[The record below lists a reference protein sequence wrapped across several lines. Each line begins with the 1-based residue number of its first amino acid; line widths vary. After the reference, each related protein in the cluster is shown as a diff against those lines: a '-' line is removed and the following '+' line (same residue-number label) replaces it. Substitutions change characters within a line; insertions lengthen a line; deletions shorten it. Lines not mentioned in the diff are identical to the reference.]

1 MSGEG
6 RGVRAAPAVANGSIE
21 QALQALVERRLD
33 ALADAATLA
42 AAERDALRPLAVA
55 SDFALDVLVR
65 EPRLLADRHR
75 PPPFPRLDPQ
85 APEEAMA
92 ALRRWRRAA
101 STVLVARDVDGLDD
115 VDATL
120 AGSTRIAEAALQG
133 ALTQAEAE
141 FAPRFGTVR
150 DGEGRAQRL
159 VVFALGKLGGGELNF
174 SSDVDLVYAYPRGG
188 ASDGARSLDAEPYFV
203 RLGQRL
209 AQLLNE
215 PTVEGFSHR
224 VDLRLRPFGDSGRL
238 ALSFDAMEAYFQ
250 REGRDWERYAWLKAR
265 PVAGDVA
272 AGESLVDALRPFV
285 YRRYLDF
292 TALDSLREM
301 KAMIEAEVARK
312 DMADD
317 LKRGP
322 GGIREVEFLVQA
334 IQLIRG
340 GREPALRR
348 RGLLP
353 ALSALA
359 GAGHLPAATAQ
370 RLAEAYRFLRRV
382 ENRVQMLR
390 DAQEYALP
398 ADPLDR
404 LRVARGL
411 GCVDAAA
418 LDSAL
423 RAHRDVVAEEFA
435 AVLGGARRGA
445 SGVGHDAL
453 GATEGSEAGAA
464 AKAVAAYWQA
474 LPDDGDPRA
483 LAGAGFGDVDA
494 AHEALRRLAGSALR
508 RGLSA
513 RAAAWFD
520 HIVPTLVLQAA
531 ASDAPDASLTRGIA
545 LLTAIGR
552 RSSYFALLAEQPAAL
567 GRLAQVC
574 AGSALLA
581 ERLTEHPLLLD
592 ELLDV
597 RAAGPL
603 PDPRAIAQEIAAV
616 VPAHDDAEAALVAL
630 NERRHSVAFRIG
642 LAWRAGRI
650 DAVAATRSLAVVA
663 EAVVAAALQLAQ
675 REVERAHGR
684 IADGGFA
691 VLGYGSIGAQEL
703 GFASDLDLV
712 FVHGAET
719 QAVSDGAR
727 PLDAGR
733 YYLRV
738 AQKFV
743 AMLDTATAAGKLYE
757 VDVRLRPDGA
767 KGLLVVNLPSFEAYQ
782 RERAWTWEHQ
792 ALVRMRPLAGDAGLR
807 ARLDALRAELLSRP
821 RDPSALAADV
831 AGMRER
837 MRRELDRS
845 DALTLDLKQ
854 GRGGLVDL
862 EFALQH
868 AVLAHARAH
877 PALVA
882 PRHTADLI
890 AALVAAGLLPSSD
903 AAALTAAHAAFVDL
917 SLGCTLDRRPRRVP
931 RERAQPA
938 ADAMLAALPSL
949 PRPPG
954 AAMD

>member
-1 MSGEG
+1 MSE
-6 RGVRAAPAVANGSIE
+6 A
-21 QALQALVERRLD
+21 ALQSLVERRLD
-33 ALADAATLA
+33 ALAEAAPLDAATRAALA
-42 AAERDALRPLAVA
+42 PLAVA
-55 SDFALDVLVR
+55 SDFALDVLRRQPALVAR
-65 EPRLLADRHR
+65 RHDAPAPPVLHPNEP
-75 PPPFPRLDPQ
+75 
-85 APEEAMA
+85 EAA
-92 ALRRWRRAA
+92 LGELRRWRLAA
-101 STVLVARDVDGLDD
+101 STVLVARDVDGRDA
-115 VDATL
+115 VEATL
-120 AGSTRIAEAALQG
+120 AGSTAIAETALRLG
-133 ALTQAEAE
+133 LAQAEAE
-141 FAPRFGTVR
+141 FAPRFGSVR
-150 DGEGRAQRL
+150 DADGRAQRL

-188 ASDGARSLDAEPYFV
+188 SSDGARALDAEPYFV

-215 PTVEGFSHR
+215 PTVDGFCHR

-238 ALSFDAMEAYFQ
+238 ALSFDAMEGYFQ

-265 PVAGDVA
+265 PVAGDLA
-272 AGESLVDALRPFV
+272 AGDALIEALRPFV

-359 GAGHLPAATAQ
+359 GAGHLPEATAQ

-398 ADPLDR
+398 ADAIDR

-411 GCVDAAA
+411 GLADAGALDAA
-418 LDSAL
+418 LQ
-423 RAHRDVVAEEFA
+423 AHRDVVSAEFA
-435 AVLGGARRGA
+435 AVLGGGAPRAR
-445 SGVGHDAL
+445 SG
-453 GATEGSEAGAA
+453 EGSDSASDARVAALADYWRALPEAGE
-464 AKAVAAYWQA
+464 
-474 LPDDGDPRA
+474 PRA
-483 LAGAGFGDVDA
+483 LAEAGFIDADA
-494 AHEALRRLAGSALR
+494 ADDALRRLASSALR
-508 RGLSA
+508 RSLSP

-520 HIVPTLVLQAA
+520 RIVPTLAAQAA
-531 ASDAPDASLTRGIA
+531 GSDAPDASLARGIA

-567 GRLAQVC
+567 ERLAEVC

-603 PDPRAIAQEIAAV
+603 PDVGALAQPFAA
-616 VPAHDDAEAALVAL
+616 AAANEDAEAALLAL
-630 NERRHSVAFRIG
+630 NERRHSLAFRIG
-642 LAWRAGRI
+642 LAWRAGRV
-650 DAVAATRSLAVVA
+650 DAVAATRLLAAVA
-663 EAVVAAALQLAQ
+663 EAVLQAALALAT

-712 FVHGAET
+712 FVHGGAAD
-719 QAVSDGAR
+719 AVSDGPR

-733 YYLRV
+733 WYLRL
-738 AQKFV
+738 AQKLV
-743 AMLDTATAAGKLYE
+743 AMLDAPTAGGKLYE
-757 VDVRLRPDGA
+757 IDVRLRPDGA
-767 KGLLVVNLPSFEAYQ
+767 KGLLVVNFESFAAYQ

-792 ALVRMRPLAGDAGLR
+792 ALVRMRPLAGEPTLL
-807 ARLDALRAELLSRP
+807 ARLDALRGEILARP
-821 RDPSALAADV
+821 RDADALAKDV
-831 AGMRER
+831 GDMRER

-845 DALTLDLKQ
+845 DALHLDLKQ
-854 GRGGLVDL
+854 GEGGLVDL
-862 EFALQH
+862 EFALQRTVLRH
-868 AVLAHARAH
+868 AAAH
-877 PALVA
+877 PALLA
-882 PRHTADLI
+882 PRHSADLL
-890 AALVAAGLLPSSD
+890 AALVDEGLLARADAEALATAHAGL
-903 AAALTAAHAAFVDL
+903 VDL

-938 ADAMLAALPSL
+938 MASSAALASL
-949 PRPPG
+949 SG
-954 AAMD
+954 

>member
-1 MSGEG
+1 MSGE
-6 RGVRAAPAVANGSIE
+6 RAAPSAAGLE
-21 QALQALVERRLD
+21 HALDSLVERRLD
-33 ALADAATLA
+33 ALAAIAPLDPSTRA
-42 AAERDALRPLAVA
+42 ALRPLAVA
-55 SDFALDVLVR
+55 SDFALDVLR
-65 EPRLLADRHR
+65 RQPALLADPHA
-75 PPPFPRLDPQ
+75 FPAFPALAAD
-85 APEEAMA
+85 APDAAMA
-92 ALRRWRRAA
+92 ALRRWRCAA
-101 STVLVARDVDGLDD
+101 STVLIARDVDA
-115 VDATL
+115 VDEVEATL

-133 ALTQAEAE
+133 ALAQAEAE
-141 FAPRFGTVR
+141 FEPRFGTVR
-150 DGEGRAQRL
+150 DAAGREQRL

-188 ASDGARSLDAEPYFV
+188 SSDGARALDAEPYFV

-215 PTVEGFSHR
+215 TTVDGFSHR

-265 PVAGDVA
+265 PVAGDLA
-272 AGESLVDALRPFV
+272 AGESLIDALRPFV

-423 RAHRDVVAEEFA
+423 RAHRGVVAEEFA

-616 VPAHDDAEAALVAL
+616 APAHDDAEAALVAL

-650 DAVAATRSLAVVA
+650 DAVAATRLLAVVA
-663 EAVVAAALQLAQ
+663 EAVVAAALALAQ
-675 REVERAHGR
+675 REVARAHGR
-684 IADGGFA
+684 MPLGRFA

-712 FVHGAET
+712 FVHDAPGD
-719 QAVSDGAR
+719 AVSDGLR

-733 YYLRV
+733 YFLRV
-738 AQKFV
+738 AQKLV
-743 AMLDTATAAGKLYE
+743 ALLDTPTAAGKLYD

-767 KGLLVVNLPSFEAYQ
+767 KGLLVVSVGSFAAYQ

-792 ALVRMRPLAGDAGLR
+792 ALVRMRPLAGDPGLL
-807 ARLDALRAELLSRP
+807 AAIDALRVEVLARP
-821 RDPSALAADV
+821 RDPAVLAGEV
-831 AGMRER
+831 AAMRER

-845 DALTLDLKQ
+845 DAAAFDLKQ
-854 GRGGLVDL
+854 GVGGLVDL
-862 EFALQH
+862 EFALQE
-868 AVLAHARAH
+868 AVLRHADAH
-877 PALVA
+877 PALRLPRHSADLLDALAAVGIVA
-882 PRHTADLI
+882 PAQAR
-890 AALVAAGLLPSSD
+890 ALA
-903 AAALTAAHAAFVDL
+903 AAHARLVEA

-931 RERAQPA
+931 RDAAQPA
-938 ADAMLAALPSL
+938 AEVIAALL
-949 PRPPG
+949 PALSSGG
-954 AAMD
+954 AVEGP

>member
-1 MSGEG
+1 M
-6 RGVRAAPAVANGSIE
+6 
-21 QALQALVERRLD
+21 
-33 ALADAATLA
+33 
-42 AAERDALRPLAVA
+42 
-55 SDFALDVLVR
+55 VLI
-65 EPRLLADRHR
+65 
-75 PPPFPRLDPQ
+75 
-85 APEEAMA
+85 
-92 ALRRWRRAA
+92 
-101 STVLVARDVDGLDD
+101 ARDVDGLDG
-115 VDATL
+115 VEATL
-120 AGSTRIAEAALQG
+120 AGSTRIAEQALQG
-133 ALTQAEAE
+133 ALGQAEAE
-141 FAPRFGTVR
+141 FSPRFGTMR
-150 DGEGRAQRL
+150 DGDGRAQRL

-188 ASDGARSLDAEPYFV
+188 SSDGARALDAEPYFT

-215 PTVEGFSHR
+215 PTVDGFCHR

-250 REGRDWERYAWLKAR
+250 RDGRDWERYAWLKAR
-265 PVAGDVA
+265 PVAGDLT
-272 AGESLVDALRPFV
+272 AGESLIEALRPFV

-301 KAMIEAEVARK
+301 KAMIEEEVARK

-322 GGIREVEFLVQA
+322 GGIREVEFLAQA

-359 GAGHLPAATAQ
+359 AAGHLREATAQ

-398 ADPLDR
+398 AEPIDR

-411 GCVDAAA
+411 GYADAAA
-418 LDSAL
+418 LDAAL
-423 RAHRDVVAEEFA
+423 GAHRDVVAAEFA
-435 AVLGGARRGA
+435 AVLGGR
-445 SGVGHDAL
+445 D
-453 GATEGSEAGAA
+453 AA
-464 AKAVAAYWQA
+464 ARSSASLDTRTAAITAYWQA
-474 LPDDGDPRA
+474 LPEGGA
-483 LAGAGFGDVDA
+483 ASVLAEAGFADA
-494 AHEALRRLAGSALR
+494 EAADDALRRLSASVLR
-508 RGLSA
+508 RSLSP

-520 HIVPTLVLQAA
+520 RIVPTLVAQAA
-531 ASDAPDASLTRGIA
+531 ASDAPDASLARGIA
-545 LLTAIGR
+545 LITAIGR

-567 GRLAQVC
+567 ERLAEVC

-603 PDPRAIAQEIAAV
+603 PDATRITQDVAGI
-616 VPAHDDAEAALVAL
+616 VPAHDDAEAALMAL
-630 NERRHSVAFRIG
+630 NERRHSLTFRIG
-642 LAWRAGRI
+642 LGWRAGRI
-650 DAVAATRSLAVVA
+650 DAVVATQRLATVA
-663 EAVVAAALQLAQ
+663 EAVVVAALSLAQ
-675 REVERAHGR
+675 REVARVHGR
-684 IADGGFA
+684 VVEGGFA

-712 FVHGAET
+712 FVHGADPN
-719 QAVSDGAR
+719 AVSDGVR

-738 AQKFV
+738 AQKLV
-743 AMLDTATAAGKLYE
+743 ALLDTPTAAGKLYE

-767 KGLLVVNLPSFEAYQ
+767 KGLLVVNFESFASYQ

-792 ALVRMRPLAGDAGLR
+792 ALVRMRPLAGDATLLG
-807 ARLDALRAELLSRP
+807 RLDALRGEILRRP
-821 RDPSALAADV
+821 RDPRALAKDV
-831 AGMRER
+831 ADMRER

-845 DALTLDLKQ
+845 DATHFDLKQ
-854 GRGGLVDL
+854 GAGGLVDL
-862 EFALQH
+862 EFALQQ
-868 AVLAHARAH
+868 AVLRHAGDV
-877 PALVA
+877 PALLE
-882 PRHTADLI
+882 PRHSAALATALAEAGVIDPATAGALVEAH
-890 AALVAAGLLPSSD
+890 AALVG
-903 AAALTAAHAAFVDL
+903 L
-917 SLGCTLDRRPRRVP
+917 SLACTLDRRPRRVP
-931 RERAQPA
+931 DALAQGTASALRE
-938 ADAMLAALPSL
+938 ALSAL
-949 PRPPG
+949 LLSPPV
-954 AAMD
+954 D

>member
-1 MSGEG
+1 MTSLD
-6 RGVRAAPAVANGSIE
+6 AT
-21 QALQALVERRLD
+21 LDALVDRRLD
-33 ALADAATLA
+33 ALAEVAPLPAAT
-42 AAERDALRPLAVA
+42 RTALRPLAIA
-55 SDFALDVLVR
+55 SEFAIDTLRRQPAV
-65 EPRLLADRHR
+65 LADRHAM
-75 PPPFPRLDPQ
+75 PGFPALDPG
-85 APEEAMA
+85 APEAAMA
-92 ALRRWRRAA
+92 ALRRWRTAA
-101 STVLVARDVDGLDD
+101 STVLIARDVDGLDD

-120 AGSTRIAEAALQG
+120 AGSTRIAEQALQG
-133 ALTQAEAE
+133 ALLQAEGE
-141 FAPRFGTVR
+141 FAPRFGALR
-150 DGEGRAQRL
+150 DPGGRAQRL

-188 ASDGARSLDAEPYFV
+188 SSDGARVLDAEPYFV

-215 PTVEGFSHR
+215 TTVDGFCHR

-265 PVAGDVA
+265 PVAGDLA
-272 AGESLVDALRPFV
+272 AGEQLIEALRPFV

-301 KAMIEAEVARK
+301 KAMIEAEVARN

-348 RGLLP
+348 RGLLA

-359 GAGHLPAATAQ
+359 AAGHLPEATAQ

-398 ADPLDR
+398 TDPLDR

-411 GCVDAAA
+411 GHPDAAA
-418 LDSAL
+418 LDAEL
-423 RAHRDVVAEEFA
+423 RTHRDVVAAEFA
-435 AVLGGARRGA
+435 AVLGGPHTPARTSTSVDERTA
-445 SGVGHDAL
+445 AL
-453 GATEGSEAGAA
+453 
-464 AKAVAAYWQA
+464 AAYWQA
-474 LPDDGDPRA
+474 LPGGGRPEVLAEAGFKD
-483 LAGAGFGDVDA
+483 AGAADD
-494 AHEALRRLAGSALR
+494 ALRRLSASTLR
-508 RGLSA
+508 RSLSP

-520 HIVPTLVLQAA
+520 RIVPTLAAQAA
-531 ASDAPDASLTRGIA
+531 ASDAPDASLARGIA
-545 LLTAIGR
+545 LITAIGR

-567 GRLAQVC
+567 ARLAQVC

-603 PDPRAIAQEIAAV
+603 PEAASIAQEIAGV
-616 VPAHDDAEAALVAL
+616 VPAHEDAEAALIAL
-630 NERRHSVAFRIG
+630 NERRHSLAFRIG
-642 LAWRAGRI
+642 LAWRAGRV
-650 DAVAATRSLAVVA
+650 DAVAATRRLAAVA
-663 EAVVAAALQLAQ
+663 EAVVSAALALAM
-675 REVERAHGR
+675 REVERAHGHVGG
-684 IADGGFA
+684 GGFA

-712 FVHGAET
+712 FVHGADP

-733 YYLRV
+733 YYLRI
-738 AQKFV
+738 AQKLV
-743 AMLDTATAAGKLYE
+743 ALLDTPTAAGKLYE

-767 KGLLVVNLPSFEAYQ
+767 KGLLVVNFDSFASYQ

-792 ALVRMRPLAGDAGLR
+792 ALVRMRPLAGDARLL
-807 ARLDALRAELLSRP
+807 ARLDALRGEILARP
-821 RDPSALAADV
+821 RDPQALAKDV
-831 AGMRER
+831 ADMRER

-845 DALTLDLKQ
+845 DAAHFDLKQ
-854 GRGGLVDL
+854 GGGGLVDL

-868 AVLAHARAH
+868 AVLRHAAAH
-877 PALVA
+877 PVLLE
-882 PRHTADLI
+882 PRHSASL
-890 AALVAAGLLPSSD
+890 AGLLAQAGLIGPAEAESLVS
-903 AAALTAAHAAFVDL
+903 AHAELVAL

-931 RERAQPA
+931 VAAAQGA
-938 ADAMLAALPSL
+938 SSALAAALSALPLSS
-949 PRPPG
+949 
-954 AAMD
+954 AAG

>member
-1 MSGEG
+1 MTSLETT
-6 RGVRAAPAVANGSIE
+6 
-21 QALQALVERRLD
+21 LDALVERRLD
-33 ALADAATLA
+33 ALAEAVPLDLATRA
-42 AAERDALRPLAVA
+42 ALRPLAI
-55 SDFALDVLVR
+55 SSEFALDVLRRQPALVAER
-65 EPRLLADRHR
+65 HAMPAFPGHAAD
-75 PPPFPRLDPQ
+75 
-85 APEEAMA
+85 APEAAMA
-92 ALRRWRRAA
+92 ALRRWRTAA
-101 STVLVARDVDGLDD
+101 STVLIARDVDGLDD

-120 AGSTRIAEAALQG
+120 AGSTRIAEQALQG
-133 ALTQAEAE
+133 ALVQAEAE

-188 ASDGARSLDAEPYFV
+188 SSDGARALDAEPYFV

-209 AQLLNE
+209 VQLLNE
-215 PTVEGFSHR
+215 PTVDGFCHR

-265 PVAGDVA
+265 PVAGDLA
-272 AGESLVDALRPFV
+272 AGDALVEALRPFV

-301 KAMIEAEVARK
+301 KGMIEAEVARK
-312 DMADD
+312 DMGDD

-359 GAGHLPAATAQ
+359 AAGHLPEATAQ

-398 ADPLDR
+398 IDPLDR

-411 GCVDAAA
+411 GYADAAA
-418 LDSAL
+418 LDAAL
-423 RAHRDVVAEEFA
+423 GAHRDVVAAEFA
-435 AVLGGARRGA
+435 AVLGGR
-445 SGVGHDAL
+445 D
-453 GATEGSEAGAA
+453 
-464 AKAVAAYWQA
+464 AKARATASVDARTQALATYWQA
-474 LPDDGDPRA
+474 LPEGGA
-483 LAGAGFGDVDA
+483 AGTLAEAGFADA
-494 AHEALRRLAGSALR
+494 EAADDALRRLAASSLR
-508 RGLSA
+508 RSLSS

-520 HIVPTLVLQAA
+520 RIVPTLAAQAA
-531 ASDAPDASLTRGIA
+531 ASDAPDASLARGIA
-545 LLTAIGR
+545 LITAIGR

-567 GRLAQVC
+567 ERLAAVC

-603 PDPRAIAQEIAAV
+603 PEASTIAREIASV
-616 VPAHDDAEAALVAL
+616 VPANEDAEAALIAL
-630 NERRHSVAFRIG
+630 NERRHSLAFRIG

-650 DAVAATRSLAVVA
+650 DAVAATRRLAVVA
-663 EAVVAAALQLAQ
+663 EAVVAAALALAT
-675 REVERAHGR
+675 REVERVHGR
-684 IADGGFA
+684 VAEGGFA
-691 VLGYGSIGAQEL
+691 VLGYGSIGAEEL

-712 FVHGAET
+712 FVHGADPN
-719 QAVSDGAR
+719 AVSDGAR

-738 AQKFV
+738 AQKLV
-743 AMLDTATAAGKLYE
+743 ALLDTSTAAGKLYE

-767 KGLLVVNLPSFEAYQ
+767 KGLLVVNFDSFAGYQ

-792 ALVRMRPLAGDAGLR
+792 ALVRMRPLAGDSALLG
-807 ARLDALRAELLSRP
+807 RLDALRSEILARP
-821 RDPSALAADV
+821 REAAALAKAIVD
-831 AGMRER
+831 MRER

-845 DALTLDLKQ
+845 DAVYFDLKQ
-854 GRGGLVDL
+854 GEGGLVDL
-862 EFALQH
+862 EFLLQH
-868 AVLAHARAH
+868 AVLRHGGAHPGLLEPRHSAALASTLAAVGVIDAASAEVVVRAHAE
-877 PALVA
+877 LVA
-882 PRHTADLI
+882 
-890 AALVAAGLLPSSD
+890 
-903 AAALTAAHAAFVDL
+903 L
-917 SLGCTLDRRPRRVP
+917 SLDCTLDRRPRRVP
-931 RERAQPA
+931 VAVVQRAAPS
-938 ADAMLAALPSL
+938 LRAALVGML
-949 PRPPG
+949 G
-954 AAMD
+954 GVAG

>member
-1 MSGEG
+1 MTSLE
-6 RGVRAAPAVANGSIE
+6 ATID
-21 QALQALVERRLD
+21 ALVERRLD
-33 ALADAATLA
+33 ALAEATPLDAST
-42 AAERDALRPLAVA
+42 RIALRPLAIA
-55 SDFALDVLVR
+55 SEFALDVLRRQPAV
-65 EPRLLADRHR
+65 LADRHAM
-75 PPPFPRLDPQ
+75 PTFPSLDAE
-85 APEEAMA
+85 APEAAMA
-92 ALRRWRRAA
+92 ALRRWRTAA
-101 STVLVARDVDGLDD
+101 SSVLIARDVDGLDD

-120 AGSTRIAEAALQG
+120 VGSTRIAEQALQG
-133 ALTQAEAE
+133 GLRQAEAE

-150 DGEGRAQRL
+150 DSDGRAQRL

-188 ASDGARSLDAEPYFV
+188 SSDGARSLDAEPYFV

-215 PTVEGFSHR
+215 PTVDGFSHR

-265 PVAGDVA
+265 PVAGDLA
-272 AGESLVDALRPFV
+272 AGDALVEALRPFV

-359 GAGHLPAATAQ
+359 AAGHLPQATAQ

-398 ADPLDR
+398 SDPLDR

-411 GCVDAAA
+411 GHTDAAA
-418 LDSAL
+418 LDAEL
-423 RAHRDVVAEEFA
+423 RAHRDVVAAEFA
-435 AVLGGARRGA
+435 AVLGGRDAPSRATSSDARTA
-445 SGVGHDAL
+445 AL
-453 GATEGSEAGAA
+453 
-464 AKAVAAYWQA
+464 AAYWQA
-474 LPDDGDPRA
+474 LPEGGA
-483 LAGAGFGDVDA
+483 AATLAEAGFADA
-494 AHEALRRLAGSALR
+494 EAADDALRRLSGSALR
-508 RGLSA
+508 RSLSA
-513 RAAAWFD
+513 RAAGWFD
-520 HIVPTLVLQAA
+520 RIVPILAAQAA
-531 ASDAPDASLTRGIA
+531 ASDAPDASLARGIA
-545 LLTAIGR
+545 LITAIGR

-567 GRLAQVC
+567 ERLAQVC

-603 PDPRAIAQEIAAV
+603 PDAATIAQEIAGL
-616 VPAHDDAEAALVAL
+616 VPAHDDAEAALIAL
-630 NERRHSVAFRIG
+630 NERRHSLAFRIG
-642 LAWRAGRI
+642 MAWRAGRI
-650 DAVAATRSLAVVA
+650 DAVAATRRLAAVA
-663 EAVVAAALQLAQ
+663 EAVVVAALALAR
-675 REVERAHGR
+675 REVERTHGR
-684 IADGGFA
+684 VPEGGFA
-691 VLGYGSIGAQEL
+691 VLGYGSIGAEEL

-712 FVHGAET
+712 FVHGADPN
-719 QAVSDGAR
+719 AVSDGAR

-733 YYLRV
+733 YYLRI
-738 AQKFV
+738 AQKLV
-743 AMLDTATAAGKLYE
+743 AVLDTPTAAGRLYE

-767 KGLLVVNLPSFEAYQ
+767 KGLLVVNFDSFAGYQ

-792 ALVRMRPLAGDAGLR
+792 ALVRMRPLAGDAPLL
-807 ARLDALRAELLSRP
+807 ARLDRLRDEILARP
-821 RDPSALAADV
+821 RDPQALAKDIAD
-831 AGMRER
+831 MRER

-845 DALTLDLKQ
+845 DAAHFDLKQ
-854 GRGGLVDL
+854 GAGGLVDL

-868 AVLAHARAH
+868 AVLRHAGAH
-877 PALVA
+877 PALRR
-882 PRHTADLI
+882 PRHSAALATMLAQEGVIDAATAGVLVEAH
-890 AALVAAGLLPSSD
+890 AALVG
-903 AAALTAAHAAFVDL
+903 L

-931 RERAQPA
+931 DATAQGTA
-938 ADAMLAALPSL
+938 SALRVALSAMPLSSST
-949 PRPPG
+949 G
-954 AAMD
+954 

>member
-1 MSGEG
+1 MI
-6 RGVRAAPAVANGSIE
+6 AVE
-21 QALQALVERRLD
+21 LDRLVERRLD
-33 ALADAATLA
+33 ALAEVAPLDAALRA
-42 AAERDALRPLAVA
+42 ALQPLATA
-55 SDFALDVLVR
+55 SDFALDALR
-65 EPRLLADRHR
+65 RQPALLHDRHA
-75 PPPFPRLDPQ
+75 FPRFPSLDP
-85 APEEAMA
+85 ADPESAMA
-92 ALRRWRRAA
+92 ALRRWRSGA
-101 STVLVARDVDGLDD
+101 SAVLVARDVDAIDD

-120 AGSTRIAEAALQG
+120 SGSTWIAEQALAG
-133 ALTQAEAE
+133 ALAQAEAE
-141 FAPRFGTVR
+141 LAPRFGAVR
-150 DGEGRAQRL
+150 DAQGRLQRL

-174 SSDVDLVYAYPRGG
+174 SSDVDLVFAYASGG
-188 ASDGARSLDAEPYFV
+188 PSDGPRALEAEPYFV

-209 AQLLNE
+209 AQLLHA
-215 PTVEGFSHR
+215 PTADGFCHR

-238 ALSFDAMEAYFQ
+238 VLGFDAMEAYFQ

-272 AGESLVDALRPFV
+272 AGERFIDVLRPFV

-292 TALDSLREM
+292 TALDALREM

-340 GREPALRR
+340 GREPALRQ

-353 ALSALA
+353 ALAALA
-359 GAGHLPAATAQ
+359 DAGHLPRATAR
-370 RLAEAYRFLRRV
+370 RLADAYRFLRRV

-390 DAQEYALP
+390 DAQAYALP

-411 GCVDAAA
+411 GHADAAD
-418 LDSAL
+418 LDAAL
-423 RAHRDVVAEEFA
+423 RLHREAVSTEFA
-435 AVLGGARRGA
+435 AVLGAGRRDAPAREGQSRAAVDDVRAAALVDYWQSLPEEGRA
-445 SGVGHDAL
+445 DAL
-453 GATEGSEAGAA
+453 
-464 AKAVAAYWQA
+464 VAAGFA
-474 LPDDGDPRA
+474 DPA
-483 LAGAGFGDVDA
+483 S
-494 AHEALRRLAGSALR
+494 AHEALRRLSDSALR
-508 RGLSA
+508 SGLSA
-513 RAAAWFD
+513 RSRRWFD
-520 HIVPTLVLQAA
+520 AIVPTLVARAA
-531 ASDAPDASLTRGIA
+531 ASAAPDASLRRGIA

-567 GRLAQVC
+567 QRLVDVC

-603 PDPRAIAQEIAAV
+603 PDAQAVADEIAAAAV
-616 VPAHDDAEAALVAL
+616 GQDDAEAALLAL

-650 DAVAATRSLAVVA
+650 DAVAATRLLAVVA
-663 EAVVAAALQLAQ
+663 EAVVAAALALAQ
-675 REVERAHGR
+675 REVARAHGR
-684 IADGGFA
+684 MPLGRFA

-712 FVHGAET
+712 FVHDAPGD
-719 QAVSDGAR
+719 AVSDGLR

-733 YYLRV
+733 YFLRV
-738 AQKFV
+738 AQKLV
-743 AMLDTATAAGKLYE
+743 ALLDTPTAAGKLYD

-767 KGLLVVNLPSFEAYQ
+767 KGLLVVSVGSFAAYQ

-792 ALVRMRPLAGDAGLR
+792 ALVRMRPLAGDPGLL
-807 ARLDALRAELLSRP
+807 AAIDALRVEVLARP
-821 RDPSALAADV
+821 RDPAVLAGEV
-831 AGMRER
+831 AAMRER

-845 DALTLDLKQ
+845 DAAAFDLKQ
-854 GRGGLVDL
+854 GVGGLVDL
-862 EFALQH
+862 EFALQE
-868 AVLAHARAH
+868 AVLRHADAH
-877 PALVA
+877 PALRLPRHSADLLDALAAVGIVA
-882 PRHTADLI
+882 PAQAR
-890 AALVAAGLLPSSD
+890 ALA
-903 AAALTAAHAAFVDL
+903 AAHARLVEA

-931 RERAQPA
+931 RDAAQPA
-938 ADAMLAALPSL
+938 AEVIAALL
-949 PRPPG
+949 PALSSGG
-954 AAMD
+954 AVEGP

>member
-1 MSGEG
+1 MSGE
-6 RGVRAAPAVANGSIE
+6 RAAPSAAGLE
-21 QALQALVERRLD
+21 HALDSLVERRLD
-33 ALADAATLA
+33 ALAAIAPLDPSTRA
-42 AAERDALRPLAVA
+42 ALRPLAVA
-55 SDFALDVLVR
+55 SDFALDVLR
-65 EPRLLADRHR
+65 RQPALLADPHA
-75 PPPFPRLDPQ
+75 FPAFPALATD
-85 APEEAMA
+85 APDAAMA
-92 ALRRWRRAA
+92 ALRRWRCAA
-101 STVLVARDVDGLDD
+101 STVLIARDVDA
-115 VDATL
+115 VDEVEATL

-133 ALTQAEAE
+133 ALAQAEAE

-150 DGEGRAQRL
+150 DAEGREQRL

-188 ASDGARSLDAEPYFV
+188 SSDGARVLDAEPYFV

-215 PTVEGFSHR
+215 TTVDGFSHR

-265 PVAGDVA
+265 PVAGDLA
-272 AGESLVDALRPFV
+272 AGDVLIDALRPFV

-312 DMADD
+312 DRADD

-359 GAGHLPAATAQ
+359 SAGHLPEATAR

-398 ADPLDR
+398 AEPLDR

-411 GCVDAAA
+411 GYADAAA
-418 LDSAL
+418 LDAAL
-423 RAHRDVVAEEFA
+423 GAHREVVSAEFA
-435 AVLGGARRGA
+435 AVLGSARGGSA
-445 SGVGHDAL
+445 PSSTDA
-453 GATEGSEAGAA
+453 ATPAVDGAA
-464 AKAVAAYWQA
+464 ARAAALSAYWQA
-474 LPDDGDPRA
+474 LPDDGDPA
-483 LAGAGFGDVDA
+483 PLVAAGFIDA
-494 AHEALRRLAGSALR
+494 DGAHEALCRLAASALR
-508 RGLSA
+508 RSLSV
-513 RAAAWFD
+513 RAAAWFNA
-520 HIVPTLVLQAA
+520 IVPALVAQAA

-567 GRLAQVC
+567 ERLAQVC

-581 ERLTEHPLLLD
+581 ERLTDHPLLLD

-603 PDPRAIAQEIAAV
+603 PDASTIAREIAAV
-616 VPAHDDAEAALVAL
+616 VPVHDDAEAALLAL

-642 LAWRAGRI
+642 LAWRAGRV
-650 DAVAATRSLAVVA
+650 DAVAATRLLALVA
-663 EAVVAAALQLAQ
+663 EAVVGAALALAT

-684 IADGGFA
+684 IAVSPESGGCGFA

-712 FVHGAET
+712 FVHGANPD
-719 QAVSDGAR
+719 ALSDGAR

-733 YYLRV
+733 YFLRL
-738 AQKFV
+738 AQKLV
-743 AMLDTATAAGKLYE
+743 ALLDTATAAGKLYE

-767 KGLLVVNLPSFEAYQ
+767 KGLLVVNFDSFAGYQ

-792 ALVRMRPLAGDAGLR
+792 ALVRMRPLAGDAALL
-807 ARLDALRAELLSRP
+807 ARIDALRGEIVARP
-821 RDPSALAADV
+821 RDAAALAKDIAD
-831 AGMRER
+831 MRER

-845 DALTLDLKQ
+845 DAAYFDLKQ
-854 GRGGLVDL
+854 AQGGLVDL

-868 AVLAHARAH
+868 AVLRHAAAH
-877 PALVA
+877 PALLA
-882 PRHTADLI
+882 PRHSADITQALVDADLI
-890 AALVAAGLLPSSD
+890 DAGI
-903 AAALTAAHAAFVDL
+903 AAALRRAHAALVDL

-931 RERAQPA
+931 RDRAQDAALVPA
-938 ADAMLAALPSL
+938 SALAALASARPSHG
-949 PRPPG
+949 G
-954 AAMD
+954 A

>member
-1 MSGEG
+1 MTS
-6 RGVRAAPAVANGSIE
+6 
-21 QALQALVERRLD
+21 LDTTLDALVERRLD
-33 ALADAATLA
+33 ALAETVPLEASTRA
-42 AAERDALRPLAVA
+42 ALRPLAVA
-55 SDFALDVLVR
+55 SDFALDVLR
-65 EPRLLADRHR
+65 RQPALLADRHAM
-75 PPPFPRLDPQ
+75 PSFPKLDAG
-85 APEEAMA
+85 APDAAMT
-92 ALRRWRRAA
+92 ALRRWRTA
-101 STVLVARDVDGLDD
+101 SSMVLIARDVDGLDG
-115 VDATL
+115 VEATL
-120 AGSTRIAEAALQG
+120 AGSTRIAEQALQG
-133 ALTQAEAE
+133 ALGQAEAE
-141 FAPRFGTVR
+141 FSPRFGTMR
-150 DGEGRAQRL
+150 DGDGRAQRL

-188 ASDGARSLDAEPYFV
+188 SSDGARALDAEPYFT

-215 PTVEGFSHR
+215 PTVDGFCHR

-250 REGRDWERYAWLKAR
+250 RDGRDWERYAWLKAR
-265 PVAGDVA
+265 PVAGDLT
-272 AGESLVDALRPFV
+272 AGESLIEALRPFV

-301 KAMIEAEVARK
+301 KAMIEEEVARK

-322 GGIREVEFLVQA
+322 GGIREVEFLAQA

-359 GAGHLPAATAQ
+359 AAGHLREATAQ

-398 ADPLDR
+398 AEPIDR

-411 GCVDAAA
+411 GYADAAA
-418 LDSAL
+418 LDAAL
-423 RAHRDVVAEEFA
+423 GAHRDVVAAEFA
-435 AVLGGARRGA
+435 AVLGGR
-445 SGVGHDAL
+445 D
-453 GATEGSEAGAA
+453 AA
-464 AKAVAAYWQA
+464 ARSSASLDTRTAAITAYWQA
-474 LPDDGDPRA
+474 LPEGGA
-483 LAGAGFGDVDA
+483 ASVLAEAGFADA
-494 AHEALRRLAGSALR
+494 EAADDALRRLSASVLR
-508 RGLSA
+508 RSLSP

-520 HIVPTLVLQAA
+520 RIVPTLVAQAA
-531 ASDAPDASLTRGIA
+531 ASDAPDASLARGIA
-545 LLTAIGR
+545 LITAIGR

-567 GRLAQVC
+567 ERLAEVC

-603 PDPRAIAQEIAAV
+603 PDATRITQDVAGI
-616 VPAHDDAEAALVAL
+616 VPAHDDAEAALMAL
-630 NERRHSVAFRIG
+630 NERRHSLTFRIG
-642 LAWRAGRI
+642 LGWRAGRI
-650 DAVAATRSLAVVA
+650 DAVVATQRLATVA
-663 EAVVAAALQLAQ
+663 EAVVVAALSLAQ
-675 REVERAHGR
+675 REVARVHGR
-684 IADGGFA
+684 VVEGGFA

-712 FVHGAET
+712 FVHGADPN
-719 QAVSDGAR
+719 AVSDGVR

-738 AQKFV
+738 AQKLV
-743 AMLDTATAAGKLYE
+743 ALLDTPTAAGKLYE

-767 KGLLVVNLPSFEAYQ
+767 KGLLVVNFESFASYQ

-792 ALVRMRPLAGDAGLR
+792 ALVRMRPLAGDATLLG
-807 ARLDALRAELLSRP
+807 RLDALRGEILRRP
-821 RDPSALAADV
+821 RDPRALAKDV
-831 AGMRER
+831 ADMRER

-845 DALTLDLKQ
+845 DATHFDLKQ
-854 GRGGLVDL
+854 GAGGLVDL
-862 EFALQH
+862 EFALQQ
-868 AVLAHARAH
+868 AVLRHAGDV
-877 PALVA
+877 PALLE
-882 PRHTADLI
+882 PRHSAALATALAEAGVIDPATAGALVEAH
-890 AALVAAGLLPSSD
+890 AALVG
-903 AAALTAAHAAFVDL
+903 L
-917 SLGCTLDRRPRRVP
+917 SLACTLDRRPRRVP
-931 RERAQPA
+931 DALAQGTASALRE
-938 ADAMLAALPSL
+938 ALSAL
-949 PRPPG
+949 LLSPPV
-954 AAMD
+954 D

>member
-1 MSGEG
+1 MTSLE
-6 RGVRAAPAVANGSIE
+6 SM
-21 QALQALVERRLD
+21 LDALVERRLD
-33 ALADAATLA
+33 ALADATPLESAT
-42 AAERDALRPLAVA
+42 RIALRPLAVA
-55 SDFALDVLVR
+55 SEFAFDVLR
-65 EPRLLADRHR
+65 RQPGLLANRHAMPAF
-75 PPPFPRLDPQ
+75 PPLEAD
-85 APEEAMA
+85 APEAAMA
-92 ALRRWRRAA
+92 ALRRWRTAA
-101 STVLVARDVDGLDD
+101 SSVLVARDVDGLDD

-120 AGSTRIAEAALQG
+120 AGSTRIAEQALQG
-133 ALTQAEAE
+133 ALAQAEAE

-150 DGEGRAQRL
+150 DGDGHAQRL

-188 ASDGARSLDAEPYFV
+188 GSDGARVLDAEPYFV

-215 PTVEGFSHR
+215 PTVDGFCHR

-265 PVAGDVA
+265 PVAGDLA
-272 AGESLVDALRPFV
+272 AGESMVEALRPFV

-301 KAMIEAEVARK
+301 KAMIEAEVARR

-359 GAGHLPAATAQ
+359 AAGHLPEATAQ

-398 ADPLDR
+398 AEPLDR

-411 GCVDAAA
+411 GYADAAA
-418 LDSAL
+418 LELAL
-423 RAHRDVVAEEFA
+423 RGHRDVVAAEFA
-435 AVLGGARRGA
+435 AVLGGRDAPARSSA
-445 SGVGHDAL
+445 SVDARTAAL
-453 GATEGSEAGAA
+453 TAYWEALPEGGAA
-464 AKAVAAYWQA
+464 TV
-474 LPDDGDPRA
+474 
-483 LAGAGFGDVDA
+483 LADAGFADA
-494 AHEALRRLAGSALR
+494 EAADDALRRLSASALR
-508 RGLSA
+508 RGLSP
-513 RAAAWFD
+513 RAATWFD
-520 HIVPTLVLQAA
+520 RIVPTLAAQAA
-531 ASDAPDASLTRGIA
+531 SSDAPDASLARGIA
-545 LLTAIGR
+545 LITAIGR

-567 GRLAQVC
+567 ERLAEVC

-603 PDPRAIAQEIAAV
+603 PEAAAIGPDIAAL
-616 VPAHDDAEAALVAL
+616 VPMHDDAEAALIAL
-630 NERRHSVAFRIG
+630 NERRHSLAFRIG

-650 DAVAATRSLAVVA
+650 DAVLATRRLATVA
-663 EAVVAAALQLAQ
+663 EAVVGAALALAT

-691 VLGYGSIGAQEL
+691 VLGYGSIGAEEL

-712 FVHGAET
+712 FVHGADPN
-719 QAVSDGAR
+719 AVSDGAR

-738 AQKFV
+738 AQKLV
-743 AMLDTATAAGKLYE
+743 ALLDTSTAAGKLYE

-767 KGLLVVNLPSFEAYQ
+767 KGLLVVNFDSFAGYQ

-792 ALVRMRPLAGDAGLR
+792 ALVRMRPLAGDVALLT
-807 ARLDALRAELLSRP
+807 RLDALRGEILARP
-821 RDPSALAADV
+821 REPSALAKDIAD
-831 AGMRER
+831 MRER

-845 DALTLDLKQ
+845 DAAHFDLKQ
-854 GRGGLVDL
+854 GAGGLVDL

-868 AVLAHARAH
+868 AVLRHAGAH
-877 PALVA
+877 PALLQ
-882 PRHTADLI
+882 PRHS
-890 AALVAAGLLPSSD
+890 AALVSTLAKVGLVDAVAAE
-903 AAALTAAHAAFVDL
+903 AVVAAHAALVGL

-931 RERAQPA
+931 VALVQGTASSLR
-938 ADAMLAALPSL
+938 AALSAMS
-949 PRPPG
+949 PPVAG
-954 AAMD
+954 

>member
-1 MSGEG
+1 MTSLDATLE
-6 RGVRAAPAVANGSIE
+6 
-21 QALQALVERRLD
+21 ALIERRLD
-33 ALADAATLA
+33 ALAEVAPLASAARA
-42 AAERDALRPLAVA
+42 ALRPLAIA
-55 SDFALDVLVR
+55 SEFALDVLRRQPGLSV
-65 EPRLLADRHR
+65 DRHAM
-75 PPPFPRLDPQ
+75 PAFPTLDAA
-85 APEEAMA
+85 APEAAMA
-92 ALRRWRRAA
+92 ALRRWRTAA
-101 STVLVARDVDGLDD
+101 STVLIARDVEGLDD

-120 AGSTRIAEAALQG
+120 AGSTRIAEQALQG
-133 ALTQAEAE
+133 ALDQAEAE

-150 DGEGRAQRL
+150 DGDGRAQRL

-188 ASDGARSLDAEPYFV
+188 SSDGARPLDAEPYFV

-215 PTVEGFSHR
+215 TTVDGFCHR

-238 ALSFDAMEAYFQ
+238 ALSFDAMESYFQ

-265 PVAGDVA
+265 PVAGDLA
-272 AGESLVDALRPFV
+272 AGESLVEALRPFV

-359 GAGHLPAATAQ
+359 AAGHLPEATAQ

-411 GCVDAAA
+411 GHADAAA
-418 LDSAL
+418 LDAEL
-423 RAHRDVVAEEFA
+423 RAHRDVVAAEFA
-435 AVLGGARRGA
+435 AVLGGRDARVRTNA
-445 SGVGHDAL
+445 STDAR
-453 GATEGSEAGAA
+453 TEALT
-464 AKAVAAYWQA
+464 AYWQA
-474 LPDDGDPRA
+474 LPEGGRA
-483 LAGAGFGDVDA
+483 EVLADAGFNDA
-494 AHEALRRLAGSALR
+494 EAADDALRRLSASALR
-508 RGLSA
+508 RSLSP

-520 HIVPTLVLQAA
+520 RIVPTLAAQAA
-531 ASDAPDASLTRGIA
+531 ASDAPDASLARGIA
-545 LLTAIGR
+545 LVTAIGR

-567 GRLAQVC
+567 ERLAEVC

-603 PDPRAIAQEIAAV
+603 PDAAAIAREIAGV
-616 VPAHDDAEAALVAL
+616 VPAHDDAEAALIAL
-630 NERRHSVAFRIG
+630 NERRHSLAFRIG
-642 LAWRAGRI
+642 LAWRAGRV
-650 DAVAATRSLAVVA
+650 DAVAATRRLAAVA
-663 EAVVAAALQLAQ
+663 EAVVAAALALAT

-684 IADGGFA
+684 VAHGGFA

-712 FVHGAET
+712 FVHGADPN
-719 QAVSDGAR
+719 AVSDGAR

-733 YYLRV
+733 YYLRL
-738 AQKFV
+738 AQKLV
-743 AMLDTATAAGKLYE
+743 ALLDTSTAAGKLYE

-767 KGLLVVNLPSFEAYQ
+767 KGLLVVNFDSFAGYQ

-792 ALVRMRPLAGDAGLR
+792 ALVRMRPLAGDAALLD
-807 ARLDALRAELLSRP
+807 RLDALRGDILARP
-821 RDPSALAADV
+821 RDPQGLAKDIAD
-831 AGMRER
+831 MRER

-845 DALTLDLKQ
+845 DAAHFDLKQ
-854 GRGGLVDL
+854 GAGGLVDL

-868 AVLAHARAH
+868 AVLRHAGAH
-877 PALVA
+877 PRLSG
-882 PRHTADLI
+882 PRHSAALANALAEAGVIDAVTAQRLVEAH
-890 AALVAAGLLPSSD
+890 AALVA
-903 AAALTAAHAAFVDL
+903 L
-917 SLGCTLDRRPRRVP
+917 SLACTLDRRPRRVP
-931 RERAQPA
+931 ASLAQGPA
-938 ADAMLAALPSL
+938 SALRAALSSMPLASSV
-949 PRPPG
+949 
-954 AAMD
+954 D

>member
-1 MSGEG
+1 MGE
-6 RGVRAAPAVANGSIE
+6 ADLEN
-21 QALQALVERRLD
+21 LVERRLD
-33 ALADAATLA
+33 ALAAIAPIDATTR
-42 AAERDALRPLAVA
+42 EALRPLAIV
-55 SDFALDVLVR
+55 SDFALDVLR
-65 EPRLLADRHR
+65 RQPALLADRHA
-75 PPPFPRLDPQ
+75 FPAFPALDPQ
-85 APEEAMA
+85 APEAAMA
-92 ALRRWRRAA
+92 LLRRWRVAA
-101 STVLVARDVDGLDD
+101 STVLIARDVDS
-115 VDATL
+115 VDGVEATL
-120 AGSTRIAEAALQG
+120 AGSTRIAEQALQG
-133 ALTQAEAE
+133 ALRQAEAE
-141 FAPRFGTVR
+141 FAPRFGSVR
-150 DGEGRAQRL
+150 DGDGREQRL

-188 ASDGARSLDAEPYFV
+188 SSDGTRSLEAEPYFV

-209 AQLLNE
+209 AQLLHE
-215 PTVEGFSHR
+215 PSVDGFSHR

-238 ALSFDAMEAYFQ
+238 ALGFDAMEAYFQ

-265 PVAGDVA
+265 PVAGDLA
-272 AGESLVDALRPFV
+272 AGDALIEALRPFV

-353 ALSALA
+353 ALAALA
-359 GAGHLPAATAQ
+359 SAGHLPAATAQ

-411 GCVDAAA
+411 GCADAAA
-418 LDSAL
+418 LDAAL
-423 RAHRDVVAEEFA
+423 RSHRDVVSAEFA
-435 AVLGGARRGA
+435 AVLGGGAR
-445 SGVGHDAL
+445 S
-453 GATEGSEAGAA
+453 AGAA
-464 AKAVAAYWQA
+464 GARAHSGGDAATGAAAARAAVLTAYWQA
-474 LPDDGDPRA
+474 LPDDADPRV
-483 LAGAGFGDVDA
+483 LAEAGFADISGAD
-494 AHEALRRLAGSALR
+494 EALRRLAASALR
-508 RGLSA
+508 RSLSA
-513 RAAAWFD
+513 RALSWFD
-520 HIVPTLVLQAA
+520 RIVPTLIAQAA
-531 ASDAPDASLTRGIA
+531 ASDAPDASLSRGIA

-603 PDPRAIAQEIAAV
+603 PDPAAIAQEIAAV
-616 VPAHDDAEAALVAL
+616 VPAHDDAEAALVVL

-642 LAWRAGRI
+642 LAWRAARI
-650 DAVAATRSLAVVA
+650 DAVAATRALAALA
-663 EAVVAAALQLAQ
+663 EAVLAAALRLAQ

-684 IADGGFA
+684 IDPGSFA

-712 FVHGAET
+712 FVHGADA
-719 QAVSDGAR
+719 QAISDGAR

-738 AQKFV
+738 AQKLV
-743 AMLDTATAAGKLYE
+743 ALLDTPTAGGRLYE

-767 KGLLVVNLPSFEAYQ
+767 KGLLVVNVESFAAYQ

-792 ALVRMRPLAGDAGLR
+792 ALVRMRPLAGDAALL
-807 ARLDALRAELLSRP
+807 ARIDALRAGILTQP
-821 RDPSALAADV
+821 RDPVALAKDV
-831 AGMRER
+831 AAMRER

-845 DALTLDLKQ
+845 DAASFDLKQ
-854 GRGGLVDL
+854 GEGGLVDL

-868 AVLAHARAH
+868 AVLRNAGRC
-877 PALVA
+877 PALLA
-882 PRHTADLI
+882 ARHSADLLAALADAGVLAAAQARDLI
-890 AALVAAGLLPSSD
+890 AAHALL
-903 AAALTAAHAAFVDL
+903 VDL
-917 SLGCTLDRRPRRVP
+917 SLGCTLDRRPRRVA
-931 RERAQPA
+931 RARAQPA
-938 ADAMLAALPSL
+938 VGAVVPLLPALL
-949 PRPPG
+949 PALSPDPAPG
-954 AAMD
+954 VA

>member
-1 MSGEG
+1 MTSLD
-6 RGVRAAPAVANGSIE
+6 
-21 QALQALVERRLD
+21 ALLQTLVDRRLD
-33 ALADAATLA
+33 ALAEVAPMDAATRVALA
-42 AAERDALRPLAVA
+42 PLAVA
-55 SDFALDVLVR
+55 SDFALDVLR
-65 EPRLLADRHR
+65 RQPRLLQERHA
-75 PPPFPRLDPQ
+75 FPGFPTLDPG
-85 APEEAMA
+85 APEAAMG
-92 ALRRWRRAA
+92 ALRRWRTAA
-101 STVLVARDVDGLDD
+101 STVLVARDVDGLDA
-115 VDATL
+115 VEATL
-120 AGSTRIAEAALQG
+120 AGSTRIAEQALQG
-133 ALTQAEAE
+133 ALAQAEAE
-141 FAPRFGTVR
+141 FAPRFGGVR
-150 DGEGRAQRL
+150 DGDGRAQRR
-159 VVFALGKLGGGELNF
+159 VVFARGKLGGGELNF

-188 ASDGARSLDAEPYFV
+188 ASDGARTLEAEPYFV

-215 PTVEGFSHR
+215 TTIDGFSHR

-265 PVAGDVA
+265 PVAGDLA
-272 AGESLVDALRPFV
+272 AGEQLIDALRPFV

-312 DMADD
+312 DRADD

-322 GGIREVEFLVQA
+322 GGIREVEFLAQA

-340 GREPALRR
+340 GREPSLRR

-359 GAGHLPAATAQ
+359 AAGHLPEATAQ

-404 LRVARGL
+404 LRVARGM
-411 GCVDAAA
+411 GYADAAA
-418 LDSAL
+418 LDAAL
-423 RAHRDVVAEEFA
+423 RSHRDAVAAEFA
-435 AVLGGARRGA
+435 AVLGGRDAPASASSSVDARTA
-445 SGVGHDAL
+445 AL
-453 GATEGSEAGAA
+453 T
-464 AKAVAAYWQA
+464 AYWQA
-474 LPDDGDPRA
+474 LPDGGA
-483 LAGAGFGDVDA
+483 TATLADAGFVDVEA
-494 AHEALRRLAGSALR
+494 ADDALRRLSASALR
-508 RGLSA
+508 RSLSA

-520 HIVPTLVLQAA
+520 RIVPTLAAQAA
-531 ASDAPDASLTRGIA
+531 ASDAPDASLARGIA
-545 LLTAIGR
+545 LITAIGR

-567 GRLAQVC
+567 ERLAQVC

-603 PDPRAIAQEIAAV
+603 PEAAAIAQDIAGL
-616 VPAHDDAEAALVAL
+616 VPANDDAEAALIAL
-630 NERRHSVAFRIG
+630 NERRHSLAFRIG

-650 DAVAATRSLAVVA
+650 DAVAATRRLAAVA
-663 EAVVAAALQLAQ
+663 EAVVGAALALAT
-675 REVERAHGR
+675 REVERSHGR
-684 IADGGFA
+684 VAEGGFA

-712 FVHGAET
+712 FVHGADPG
-719 QAVSDGAR
+719 AISDGLR

-738 AQKFV
+738 AQKLV
-743 AMLDTATAAGKLYE
+743 ALLDTSTAAGKLYE

-767 KGLLVVNLPSFEAYQ
+767 KGLLVVNFDSFAGYQ

-792 ALVRMRPLAGDAGLR
+792 ALVRMRPLAGEATLL
-807 ARLDALRAELLSRP
+807 ARLDGLRHEVLTRP
-821 RDPSALAADV
+821 RDAAALAKDV
-831 AGMRER
+831 VDMRER

-845 DALTLDLKQ
+845 DAVHFDLKQ
-854 GRGGLVDL
+854 GVGGLVDL

-868 AVLAHARAH
+868 AVLRHAGAH
-877 PALVA
+877 PALLA
-882 PRHTADLI
+882 PRHSAELVEILAQQGLVDRGTAESLGASH
-890 AALVAAGLLPSSD
+890 AALVA
-903 AAALTAAHAAFVDL
+903 L
-917 SLGCTLDRRPRRVP
+917 SLGCTLGRRPRRVP
-931 RERAQPA
+931 HA
-938 ADAMLAALPSL
+938 AVQGATSALRSALAALWPSSA
-949 PRPPG
+949 P
-954 AAMD
+954 D

>member
-1 MSGEG
+1 MSD
-6 RGVRAAPAVANGSIE
+6 AA
-21 QALQALVERRLD
+21 LDALVERRLD
-33 ALADAATLA
+33 ALADATPLDAATRA
-42 AAERDALRPLAVA
+42 ALRPLAIA
-55 SDFALDVLVR
+55 SDFALDVLR
-65 EPRLLADRHR
+65 RQPALIASRHAFPAFPELAPD
-75 PPPFPRLDPQ
+75 
-85 APEEAMA
+85 APEAAMA
-92 ALRRWRRAA
+92 SLRRWRAAA
-101 STVLVARDVDGLDD
+101 STVLIARDVDGLDD
-115 VDATL
+115 VEATL

-133 ALTQAEAE
+133 ALAQAEAE

-150 DGEGRAQRL
+150 DADGRAQRL

-188 ASDGARSLDAEPYFV
+188 VSDGTRSLEAEPYFV

-215 PTVEGFSHR
+215 PTVDGFSHR

-265 PVAGDVA
+265 PVAGDLA
-272 AGESLVDALRPFV
+272 AGESLIDALRPFV

-359 GAGHLPAATAQ
+359 AAGHLPEATAQ

-398 ADPLDR
+398 SDPLDR

-411 GCVDAAA
+411 GFADAAA
-418 LDSAL
+418 LDAAL
-423 RAHRDVVAEEFA
+423 RVHREVVGAEFA
-435 AVLGGARRGA
+435 AVLGGRTG
-445 SGVGHDAL
+445 GP
-453 GATEGSEAGAA
+453 AA
-464 AKAVAAYWQA
+464 APGEGREGLAADARLVALTDYWQA
-474 LPDDGDPRA
+474 LPGDGDA
-483 LAGAGFGDVDA
+483 AVLAAAGFADTASADD
-494 AHEALRRLAGSALR
+494 ALRRLAASALR
-508 RGLSA
+508 RSLSP

-520 HIVPTLVLQAA
+520 RIVPTLVAQAA
-531 ASDAPDASLTRGIA
+531 ASDAPDASLARGIA
-545 LLTAIGR
+545 LVTAIGR

-567 GRLAQVC
+567 ERLAQVC

-603 PDPRAIAQEIAAV
+603 PEPAAIARDIAAV

-630 NERRHSVAFRIG
+630 NERRHSLAFRIG

-650 DAVAATRSLAVVA
+650 DAAPATRLLAVVA
-663 EAVVAAALQLAQ
+663 EAVVAAALALAM

-684 IADGGFA
+684 LPLPRGGSSEGGFA

-712 FVHGAET
+712 FVHGAAPE
-719 QAVSDGAR
+719 AVSDGAR

-738 AQKFV
+738 AQKLV
-743 AMLDTATAAGKLYE
+743 ALLDTATAAGKLYE

-767 KGLLVVNLPSFEAYQ
+767 KGLLVVNFESFASYQ

-792 ALVRMRPLAGDAGLR
+792 ALVRMRPLAGDAALL
-807 ARLDALRAELLSRP
+807 ARLDALRGEILTRP
-821 RDPSALAADV
+821 RDAWALAKDISD
-831 AGMRER
+831 MRER

-845 DALTLDLKQ
+845 DAAHFDLKQ
-854 GRGGLVDL
+854 GEGGLVDL

-868 AVLAHARAH
+868 AVLRHAAARQGLVLPRHSAELAE
-877 PALVA
+877 ALVDA
-882 PRHTADLI
+882 R
-890 AALVAAGLLPSSD
+890 LLD
-903 AAALTAAHAAFVDL
+903 AAASQALRDAHAVLVDQ

-931 RERAQPA
+931 R
-938 ADAMLAALPSL
+938 AMVQETVSRLVPVLAALASA
-949 PRPPG
+949 G
-954 AAMD
+954 GEA

>member
-1 MSGEG
+1 MTSLE
-6 RGVRAAPAVANGSIE
+6 AT
-21 QALQALVERRLD
+21 LDALVERRLD
-33 ALADAATLA
+33 ALAEATPLEEA
-42 AAERDALRPLAVA
+42 TRIALRPLAIA
-55 SDFALDVLVR
+55 SEFALDVLR
-65 EPRLLADRHR
+65 RQPALLANRHAM
-75 PPPFPRLDPQ
+75 PTFPSLDPE
-85 APEEAMA
+85 APEAAMA
-92 ALRRWRRAA
+92 ALRRWRTAA
-101 STVLVARDVDGLDD
+101 SSVLIARDVDGLDD

-120 AGSTRIAEAALQG
+120 VGSTRIAEQALQG
-133 ALTQAEAE
+133 ALRQAEAE

-150 DGEGRAQRL
+150 DSDGRAQRL

-188 ASDGARSLDAEPYFV
+188 SSDGARSLDAEPYFV

-215 PTVEGFSHR
+215 PTVDGFSHR

-265 PVAGDVA
+265 PVAGDLA
-272 AGESLVDALRPFV
+272 AGDALVEALRPFV

-301 KAMIEAEVARK
+301 TAMIEAEVARK

-359 GAGHLPAATAQ
+359 AAGHLPQATAQ

-398 ADPLDR
+398 SDPLDR

-411 GCVDAAA
+411 GHADAAGLEA
-418 LDSAL
+418 AL
-423 RAHRDVVAEEFA
+423 RAHRDVVAAEFA
-435 AVLGGARRGA
+435 AVLGGREAHTRATASSDARTA
-445 SGVGHDAL
+445 AL
-453 GATEGSEAGAA
+453 
-464 AKAVAAYWQA
+464 AAYWQA
-474 LPDDGDPRA
+474 LPEGGA
-483 LAGAGFGDVDA
+483 VATLAEAGFVDA
-494 AHEALRRLAGSALR
+494 EAADDALRRLSGSALR
-508 RGLSA
+508 RSLSA
-513 RAAAWFD
+513 RAAGWFD
-520 HIVPTLVLQAA
+520 RIVPILAAQAA
-531 ASDAPDASLTRGIA
+531 ASDAPDASLARGIA
-545 LLTAIGR
+545 LITAIGR

-567 GRLAQVC
+567 ERLAQVC

-603 PDPRAIAQEIAAV
+603 ADAATIAQEIAGL
-616 VPAHDDAEAALVAL
+616 VPAHDDAEAALIAL
-630 NERRHSVAFRIG
+630 NERRHSLAFRIG
-642 LAWRAGRI
+642 MAWRAGRI
-650 DAVAATRSLAVVA
+650 DAVAATRRLAAVA
-663 EAVVAAALQLAQ
+663 EAVVVAALALAT

-684 IADGGFA
+684 VAEGGFA
-691 VLGYGSIGAQEL
+691 VLGYGSIGAEEL

-712 FVHGAET
+712 FVHGADPN
-719 QAVSDGAR
+719 AVSDGAR

-733 YYLRV
+733 YYLRI
-738 AQKFV
+738 AQKLV
-743 AMLDTATAAGKLYE
+743 AILDTPTAAGRLYE

-767 KGLLVVNLPSFEAYQ
+767 KGLLVVNFESFAGYQ

-792 ALVRMRPLAGDAGLR
+792 ALVRMRPLAGDAPLL
-807 ARLDALRAELLSRP
+807 ARLDTLRDEILARP
-821 RDPSALAADV
+821 RDPQALAKDIAD
-831 AGMRER
+831 MRER

-845 DALTLDLKQ
+845 DAAHFDLKQ
-854 GRGGLVDL
+854 GAGGLVDL

-868 AVLAHARAH
+868 AVLRHAGAH
-877 PALVA
+877 PALMR
-882 PRHTADLI
+882 PRHSAALATTLAQEGVIDAATARVFVESH
-890 AALVAAGLLPSSD
+890 AALVG
-903 AAALTAAHAAFVDL
+903 L

-931 RERAQPA
+931 DATAQGTA
-938 ADAMLAALPSL
+938 SALRAALS
-949 PRPPG
+949 
-954 AAMD
+954 AMPLSSSTG

>member
-1 MSGEG
+1 MSGSDTDGE
-6 RGVRAAPAVANGSIE
+6 RTPASLE
-21 QALQALVERRLD
+21 SALQARVDRRLE
-33 ALADAATLA
+33 ALAEATPLDSAARA
-42 AAERDALRPLAVA
+42 ALRPLAVA
-55 SDFALDVLVR
+55 SDFALDVLR
-65 EPRLLADRHR
+65 RQPALLGDRHA
-75 PPPFPRLDPQ
+75 FPVFPSLDAS
-85 APEEAMA
+85 APDAAMVS
-92 ALRRWRRAA
+92 LRRWRTAA
-101 STVLVARDVDGLDD
+101 STVLIARDVDGVDD

-120 AGSTRIAEAALQG
+120 AGSTRIAEAALQR
-133 ALTQAEAE
+133 ALAQAEAE
-141 FAPRFGTVR
+141 FLPRFGTVR
-150 DGEGRAQRL
+150 DAEGRAQRL
-159 VVFALGKLGGGELNF
+159 VVFALGKLGGAELNF

-188 ASDGARSLDAEPYFV
+188 SSDGPRTLDAEPYFV

-215 PTVEGFSHR
+215 PTVDGFSHR

-265 PVAGDVA
+265 PVAGDLA
-272 AGESLVDALRPFV
+272 AGESLIDALRPFV

-312 DMADD
+312 DRADD

-359 GAGHLPAATAQ
+359 SAGHLPEATAQ

-404 LRVARGL
+404 LRIARGL
-411 GCVDAAA
+411 GYADAAA

-423 RAHRDVVAEEFA
+423 RTHRAVVSAEFA
-435 AVLGGARRGA
+435 AVLGSTRP
-445 SGVGHDAL
+445 
-453 GATEGSEAGAA
+453 GAA
-464 AKAVAAYWQA
+464 AAPAGMQHRQIETLSAYWQA
-474 LPDDGDPRA
+474 LPDDAQADA
-483 LAGAGFGDVDA
+483 LVGAGFTDA
-494 AHEALRRLAGSALR
+494 ESAHEALRRLAGSALR
-508 RGLSA
+508 RSLSA
-513 RAAAWFD
+513 RAVAWFD
-520 HIVPTLVLQAA
+520 RIVPSLVAQAA
-531 ASDAPDASLTRGIA
+531 ASDAPDASLARGIA

-567 GRLAQVC
+567 ERLAEVC

-603 PDPRAIAQEIAAV
+603 PDTTTIAADFAALV
-616 VPAHDDAEAALVAL
+616 AAHDDAEAALLAL
-630 NERRHSVAFRIG
+630 NERRHSLAFRIG

-650 DAVAATRSLAVVA
+650 EAVAATRTLAVVA
-663 EAVVAAALQLAQ
+663 EAVVSAALALAF

-684 IADGGFA
+684 VVSGGFA

-712 FVHGAET
+712 FVHGAAAE
-719 QAVSDGAR
+719 ALSDGAR

-733 YYLRV
+733 YFLRV
-738 AQKFV
+738 AQKLV
-743 AMLDTATAAGKLYE
+743 ALLDTATAAGKLYE

-767 KGLLVVNLPSFEAYQ
+767 KGLLVVNFESFASYQ

-792 ALVRMRPLAGDAGLR
+792 ALVRMRPLAGDAALL
-807 ARLDALRAELLSRP
+807 ARIDALRGEMLSRP
-821 RDPSALAADV
+821 RDPSALGHDV
-831 AGMRER
+831 AEMRER

-845 DALTLDLKQ
+845 DAAHFDLKQ
-854 GRGGLVDL
+854 GTGGLVDL

-868 AVLAHARAH
+868 AVLRHAAAH
-877 PALVA
+877 PELLA
-882 PRHTADLI
+882 PRHSADV
-890 AALVAAGLLPSSD
+890 VASLARAGLVD
-903 AAALTAAHAAFVDL
+903 AATAEAVRAAHATLVDL
-917 SLGCTLDRRPRRVP
+917 SLGCTLDRRSRRVP
-931 RERAQPA
+931 VAAAQ
-938 ADAMLAALPSL
+938 DAVSALVSALETLASL
-949 PRPPG
+949 SLGRGG
-954 AAMD
+954 A

>member
-1 MSGEG
+1 MSD
-6 RGVRAAPAVANGSIE
+6 AA
-21 QALQALVERRLD
+21 LDALVERRLD
-33 ALADAATLA
+33 ALADATPLDAATRA
-42 AAERDALRPLAVA
+42 ALRPLAIA
-55 SDFALDVLVR
+55 SDFALDALRRQPALVAAR
-65 EPRLLADRHR
+65 RAF
-75 PPPFPRLDPQ
+75 PPFPELAAD
-85 APEEAMA
+85 APEAAMA
-92 ALRRWRRAA
+92 ALRRWRAAA
-101 STVLVARDVDGLDD
+101 STVLIARDVDGLDD
-115 VDATL
+115 VEATL

-133 ALTQAEAE
+133 ALAQAEAE
-141 FAPRFGTVR
+141 FEPRFGTVR
-150 DGEGRAQRL
+150 DADGRAQRL

-188 ASDGARSLDAEPYFV
+188 SSDGARGLEAEPYFV

-215 PTVEGFSHR
+215 PTVDGFCHR

-265 PVAGDVA
+265 PVAGDLA
-272 AGESLVDALRPFV
+272 AGESLIDALRPFV

-359 GAGHLPAATAQ
+359 AAGHLPEATAQ

-398 ADPLDR
+398 SDPLDR
-404 LRVARGL
+404 LRIARGL
-411 GCVDAAA
+411 GFVDVAA
-418 LDSAL
+418 LDAAL
-423 RAHRDVVAEEFA
+423 RVHREVVGAEFA
-435 AVLGGARRGA
+435 AVLGGR
-445 SGVGHDAL
+445 SGGP
-453 GATEGSEAGAA
+453 
-464 AKAVAAYWQA
+464 AVAPGGGRDGPAADARLAALTDYWHA
-474 LPDDGDPRA
+474 LPGDGDA
-483 LAGAGFGDVDA
+483 AVLADAGFADA
-494 AHEALRRLAGSALR
+494 ASADDALRRLAASALR
-508 RGLSA
+508 RSLSP
-513 RAAAWFD
+513 RAAVWFD
-520 HIVPTLVLQAA
+520 RIVPTLVAQAA
-531 ASDAPDASLTRGIA
+531 ASDAPDASLARGIA
-545 LLTAIGR
+545 LVTAIGR

-567 GRLAQVC
+567 ERLAQVC

-603 PDPRAIAQEIAAV
+603 PEPAAIAQDIAAV
-616 VPAHDDAEAALVAL
+616 VPAHDDAEAVLVAL
-630 NERRHSVAFRIG
+630 NERRHSLAFRIG

-650 DAVAATRSLAVVA
+650 DAVAATRRLAVVA
-663 EAVVAAALQLAQ
+663 EAVVSAALALAV
-675 REVERAHGR
+675 REIERAHGR
-684 IADGGFA
+684 IAEGGFA

-712 FVHGAET
+712 FVHGAAPE
-719 QAVSDGAR
+719 AASDGAR

-733 YYLRV
+733 YYLRI
-738 AQKFV
+738 AQKLV
-743 AMLDTATAAGKLYE
+743 ALLDTPTAGGRLYE

-767 KGLLVVNLPSFEAYQ
+767 KGLLVVNFDSFAGYQ

-792 ALVRMRPLAGDAGLR
+792 ALVRMRPLAGDAALL
-807 ARLDALRAELLSRP
+807 ARIDALRADILARP
-821 RDPSALAADV
+821 RDAQGLAKDISD
-831 AGMRER
+831 MRER

-845 DALTLDLKQ
+845 DAAHFDLKQ
-854 GRGGLVDL
+854 GEGGLVDL

-868 AVLAHARAH
+868 AVLRHAAAH
-877 PALVA
+877 PRLRGPRHSAELADALVDA
-882 PRHTADLI
+882 R
-890 AALVAAGLLPSSD
+890 LLD
-903 AAALTAAHAAFVDL
+903 AAAAQVLRDAHAVLVDQ

-931 RERAQPA
+931 RATIQDTVSRLVPV
-938 ADAMLAALPSL
+938 LAALASA
-949 PRPPG
+949 G
-954 AAMD
+954 DAA